1 MENKV
6 LEENIEQ
13 IKHYDNEL
21 ANKILMFDL
30 EKSNLELAQNENGE
44 YNIIF
49 NSIPLHSTIGA
60 IQEAKQ
66 IAQNI
71 KDEKNSI
78 KIIYGLGLGYLPDEI
93 SNKIKEGYVINYEP
107 NLEILKFVLSIAKI
121 DTLFKKN
128 VFLCSNKNELEK
140 LVSNLANEETQLSVS
155 FLNTYKN
162 LYFEDIKNTLYHAQ
176 KTQGEIIG
184 NKNTFL
190 KKAPS
195 CFVQTMYN
203 LKNIFNNPNISDIKD
218 VYKDKTAIILCAG
231 PSLKDN
237 IELISKNQDKFVI
250 FALNPTL
257 VLLQKYSI
265 KPDFIVYIEN
275 INSTKQF
282 PENFCQDSYFIKE
295 AFSNY
300 WVSHYREFKKTF
312 NYISNDNFFNYWV
325 RDCLKL
331 NDSLKSYGTVSYSA
345 FMSAYIMGF
354 KKIIIVGQDL
364 AFKDNLCYPRE
375 CQYGEMECIWDEE
388 EKKYKIIARDIKKL
402 SLAYRN
408 SKTTEEQELRYAKE
422 YLNSLNKNITTVISQ
437 DGKYIPSKT
446 DYTIF
451 IKLFE
456 EIAKELKNQNPNIE
470 LINCSKGGAQI
481 NGFENMDLEDIIQNL
496 EKVEKLNLDN
506 YSVNID
512 KRHILSKVEK
522 LYDQLDNYQKII
534 EDFISKN
541 EKIIKE
547 LENKKEYTKNAQNLL
562 QKHTKLLSDMINLSK
577 TKDIDFIVK
586 VYLKKY
592 EKYFKFNYLK
602 DINMTIKT
610 LKEMNADYNKIIPFL
625 VASKKGLCD
634 CKTLVLE

>member
-13 IKHYDNEL
+13 IKHYDIEL

-30 EKSNLELAQNENGE
+30 EKANLELAQNENGE

-49 NSIPLHSTIGA
+49 NSIPLHSTISA

-93 SNKIKEGYVINYEP
+93 SNKIKEGYVVIYEP

-140 LVSNLANEETQLSVS
+140 LISNLADEKTELSVS

-162 LYFEDIKNTLYHAQ
+162 LYFEDIKNTLYCAQ
-176 KTQGEIIG
+176 KAQGELIG
-184 NKNTFL
+184 NKNTFI

-203 LKNIFNNPNISDIKD
+203 LKNIFKSPNICDIKD
-218 VYKDKTAIILCAG
+218 VYKNKTAIILCAG
-231 PSLKDN
+231 PSLKDD

-257 VLLQKYSI
+257 ALLQKYLI
-265 KPDFIVYIEN
+265 TPDFIVYIEN
-275 INSTKQF
+275 VNSIKQF
-282 PENFCQDSYFIKE
+282 PKDFSKNSYLIKE

-331 NDSLKSYGTVSYSA
+331 NDNLKSYGTVSYSA
-345 FMSAYIMGF
+345 LMSAYIMGF
-354 KKIIIVGQDL
+354 EKIIVTGQDL

-375 CQYGEMECIWDEE
+375 CQYGEIECIWDNEN
-388 EKKYKIIARDIKKL
+388 KKYKVIARNMEKF
-402 SLAYRN
+402 SLAFKN
-408 SKTTEEQELRYAKE
+408 SKTTKEQELEYANR

-437 DGKYIPSKT
+437 NGKYIPSKT
-446 DYTIF
+446 DYAIF
-451 IKLFE
+451 IRLFE
-456 EIAKELKNQNPNIE
+456 EIAKELKNQNPNIS
-470 LINCSKGGAQI
+470 LINCSNGGAQI
-481 NGFENMDLEDIIQNL
+481 NGFENKNLADII
-496 EKVEKLNLDN
+496 EKLKPIEKLNLDN
-506 YSVNID
+506 YSANID
-512 KRHILSKVEK
+512 KQHILSKVEK
-522 LYDQLDNYQKII
+522 LYSQLDDYQKIV
-534 EDFISKN
+534 EEFISKN
-541 EKIIKE
+541 KKIIKE
-547 LENKKEYTKNAQNLL
+547 LENKKEYTKNVQVLL
-562 QKHTKLLSDMINLSK
+562 QKHTKLLNEMINLSK
-577 TKDIDFIVK
+577 LKDVDFIVNI
-586 VYLKKY
+586 YLKRY
-592 EKYFKFNYLK
+592 EKYFKLNYLK
-602 DINMTIKT
+602 DIKTTIET
-610 LKEMNADYNKIIPFL
+610 LKEMNADYNKIIPIL
-625 VASKKGLCD
+625 EASKKGLSD
-634 CKTLVLE
+634 CKPVILE